1 MDGRVRAEGVPRGG
15 AVSPRETVWSP
26 DVLGAGFEQTTLPL
40 GSDAEGELVATL
52 VRSRPHPLKALSAP
66 LRDVDVLYVHGWSD
80 YFFQT
85 DLARFWNDRGAR
97 FYALDLRKYG
107 RSLRDGQTPG
117 YITSLDDYDVEI
129 GAAVTVLRASRK
141 RRLVLFGHST
151 GGLILSLWAARH
163 PRVASALVL
172 NSPWL
177 ELQLGAL
184 GRQALTPLVRVAA
197 RVDPLGRQPEVDLG
211 FYTRALR
218 ELGTLPPGDERW
230 RPARGFPIHPGWLA
244 AILAGHA
251 TVASGIDVGCP
262 TLVLMSDG
270 STIPLQWTEAMT
282 STDSVLDVEETARA
296 ATRIGKLV
304 TIARIPDAV
313 HDVFLSAPSPREQAY
328 AVLDRWTTGGALDD

>member
-1 MDGRVRAEGVPRGG
+1 MADRARAEAVPRGG
-15 AVSPRETVWSP
+15 ALPQRETVWSP
-26 DVLGAGFEQTTLPL
+26 DVLGAPFEQTTLPL

-52 VRSRPHPLKALSAP
+52 VRRRPSALKAMFGA

-85 DLARFWNDRGAR
+85 ELARFWAERGAR

-107 RSLRDGQTPG
+107 RSLREGQTPG
-117 YITSLDDYDVEI
+117 YVSSLDEYDAEI
-129 GAAVTVLRASRK
+129 GAAVALLRESRH

-163 PRVASALVL
+163 PRAASALVL

-177 ELQLGAL
+177 ELQLGPL

-197 RVDPLGRQPEVDLG
+197 RVDPLGRHPEVDLG
-211 FYTRALR
+211 FYTRAQR
-218 ELGTLPPGDERW
+218 ELGTLPSGDERW
-230 RPARGFPIHPGWLA
+230 RPPRGFPIHPGWLA
-244 AILAGHA
+244 AILTGHA

-262 TLVLMSDG
+262 TLVLLSDG

-282 STDSVLDVEETARA
+282 STDSVLDVDDTARA

-304 TIARIPDAV
+304 TIARIPGAI
-313 HDVFLSAPSPREQAY
+313 HDVFLSAPAPRDQAY
-328 AVLDRWTTGGALDD
+328 AVLDRWTTGGAFDG